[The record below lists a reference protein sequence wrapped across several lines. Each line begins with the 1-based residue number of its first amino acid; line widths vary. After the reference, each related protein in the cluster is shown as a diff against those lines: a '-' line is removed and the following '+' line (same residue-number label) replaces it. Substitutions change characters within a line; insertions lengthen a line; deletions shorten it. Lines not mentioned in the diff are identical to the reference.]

1 MLQYFELKEVDVPNK
16 LCFKLK
22 LNNVLHLFFSPY
34 SCFSVAVTIV
44 MDTKVACLL
53 LIILGALTVQGAV
66 SGNKRMNL
74 HARQW
79 GGNERGE
86 CSSVS
91 LMTTIRC

>member
-1 MLQYFELKEVDVPNK
+1 
-16 LCFKLK
+16 
-22 LNNVLHLFFSPY
+22 
-34 SCFSVAVTIV
+34 

-79 GGNERGE
+79 GGIERECMNNGEEQCFPMGQCPGGFRE
-86 CSSVS
+86 CSEYYCGSPS
-91 LMTTIRC
+91 LGCCCWDEW

>member
-1 MLQYFELKEVDVPNK
+1 MLQYFELKEADASNK

-22 LNNVLHLFFSPY
+22 L
-34 SCFSVAVTIV
+34 IV

-53 LIILGALTVQGAV
+53 LIILGALTVQGTV

-86 CSSVS
+86 CSSVP